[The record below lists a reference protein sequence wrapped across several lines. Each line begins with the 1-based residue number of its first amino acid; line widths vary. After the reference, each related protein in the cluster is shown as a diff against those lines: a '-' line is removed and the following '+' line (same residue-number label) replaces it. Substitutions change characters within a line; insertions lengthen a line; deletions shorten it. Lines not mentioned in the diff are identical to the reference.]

1 MFSIPIMYN
10 KSALETR
17 IQESSGGYVKCD
29 LVVTDI
35 DLEPAGCEDKVVAS
49 LYVVQLLYN
58 YLYTFVQLGLR
69 KMVTSLLWILRQIVM
84 FSNKLNL
91 Q

>member
-1 MFSIPIMYN
+1 MYN

-49 LYVVQLLYN
+49 LFLCSAATL
-58 YLYTFVQLGLR
+58 
-69 KMVTSLLWILRQIVM
+69 
-84 FSNKLNL
+84 
-91 Q
+91 

>member
-29 LVVTDI
+29 LVVTDV

-49 LYVVQLLYN
+49 LFYVVQLLYN
-58 YLYTFVQLGLR
+58 YFYTFVQLVLR
-69 KMVTSLLWILRQIVM
+69 
-84 FSNKLNL
+84 
-91 Q
+91 